1 MKKLFAIALFSVLV
15 SGLSAQEPVIRMDDT
30 NYWFTPYGDATVSFT
45 YPFSVCNIIYVPDS
59 TTAIVG
65 IAVTGYDSTFNDSN
79 FHYSTVLYERMN
91 YDDTAPGFWLTEC
104 MPRTWNERH
113 RFFEYCATEDT
124 LVTRVEEF
132 YFDRIHY
139 VSDTFIVGV
148 ADIYHDGEWNL
159 GYGLIGIWRV
169 NFIDISQY
177 TTLWVQKTIRG
188 YSDHAD
194 GIYEKHI
201 SCERFNIG
209 TSIQDSCHRFIH
221 GYASWGGIFPI
232 IGFRCDSVVTGLRSY
247 PSQGRV
253 LWNDN
258 GTEMYKVAVGYGNKP
273 VDSAFAIFTTTDT
286 VVNLDTMP
294 HGVTLGVWVRS
305 MCRYTTSTYDTVVW
319 GPWSSKAILYMPRA
333 NIDVVEPGVDFLL
346 SPNPAAGTVKISC
359 DEPVLNV
366 EMLNVAGRRVL
377 SCKGPLPADGLID
390 LCQLPSGLY
399 TVHLT
404 TPSGIG
410 IQRLVVE

>member
-15 SGLSAQEPVIRMDDT
+15 SGLSAQVPIRYGDP
-30 NYWFTPYGDATVSFT
+30 NYWFVPYGNVVTGGVAYGSAFT
-45 YPFSVCNIIYVPDS
+45 SLYVPDS
-59 TTAIVG
+59 TTPVLG
-65 IAVTGYDSTFNDSN
+65 IAVTASDMVCSDSN
-79 FHYSTVLYERMN
+79 FHYNAVLYEKLN
-91 YDDTAPGFWLTEC
+91 PYDDTNPGFWLTEC
-104 MPRTWNERH
+104 MPRTFNERH
-113 RFFEYCATEDT
+113 RSFEYCGSDDT
-124 LVTRVEEF
+124 VIAMVEEF
-132 YFDRIHY
+132 YFDHIHY
-139 VSDTFIVGV
+139 MSDTFVVGV
-148 ADIYHDGEWNL
+148 ADFRYNDGYL
-159 GYGLIGIWRV
+159 FPDGYNWGLVQIWRH
-169 NFIDISQY
+169 QY
-177 TTLWVQKTIRG
+177 ADWDSARYWAMRSVVQQNPHNSHITCEG
-188 YSDHAD
+188 FHLVDSHSD
-194 GIYEKHI
+194 
-201 SCERFNIG
+201 
-209 TSIQDSCHRFIH
+209 QDSCHRLVQI
-221 GYASWGGIFPI
+221 YDNWGGIFPI

-273 VDSAFAIFTTTDT
+273 VDSAFWVFTTTDS
-286 VVNLDTMP
+286 VLYLDTLE
-294 HGVTLGVWVRS
+294 HGVSLGVWVRS

-319 GPWSSKAILYMPRA
+319 GPWSSKAILYMPLA
-333 NIDVVEPGVDFLL
+333 DIDVVEPGVDFVL

-399 TVHLT
+399 TVHVT